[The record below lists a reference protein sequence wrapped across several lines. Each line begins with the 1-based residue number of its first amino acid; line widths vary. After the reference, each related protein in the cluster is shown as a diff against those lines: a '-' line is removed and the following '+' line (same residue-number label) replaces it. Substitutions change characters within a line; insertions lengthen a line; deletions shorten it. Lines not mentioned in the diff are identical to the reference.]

1 VPLPPCSPAHL
12 CCVLCSQAQISRN
25 TRLFLP
31 CLGEGV
37 ILMLDLSLLNQRV
50 FMCYLVPVHKVPGG
64 NSGPKSEP
72 AERAHNK
79 FYKSRVPSQYFTLDI
94 FILSATLPPRS
105 PGPSGSPSPTR
116 SGPEPLWIHPR
127 PTRPRGTSQPP
138 VHATGAGKP
147 RPTVIC
153 CEVADKNQYNKLL
166 GVVRITVQES
176 GSDWFTTVNYL
187 AF

>member
-1 VPLPPCSPAHL
+1 MYFGTFFQIFLSSYAVSPLCLALERVLYSHARPITAEPASFYL
-12 CCVLCSQAQISRN
+12 
-25 TRLFLP
+25 LFSLP
-31 CLGEGV
+31 V
-37 ILMLDLSLLNQRV
+37 
-50 FMCYLVPVHKVPGG
+50 VPVHKVPGG